1 MFRETARKIIDLWLI
16 ASNVAIY
23 ERGSLLELKWYSILP
38 MQASA
43 LHIYTQQEMHKWRG
57 FNDQELRIRAISKAL
72 ALGVYTAIY
81 T

>member
-23 ERGSLLELKWYSILP
+23 ERGSLLEHKWYSILP

-43 LHIYTQQEMHKWRG
+43 LHIYIPSKKCINEEVFMTK
-57 FNDQELRIRAISKAL
+57 NLELGQSVRL
-72 ALGVYTAIY
+72 
-81 T
+81 